1 MDQSQTD
8 QRYQTHHKGA
18 SGLPIAEWVS
28 TLPAA
33 ARQIVR
39 ALPRR
44 SPLRLWLIVLAG
56 AVALGLSCQGG
67 ADAARA
73 HSLPLEVAR
82 PDIPLPGKPNRFDYE
97 SIDPA
102 RRLLFIAHLGSS
114 QVTVVNLDTG
124 GVVANIHGVPRVHG
138 VLAVPSLAETFA
150 SATGRNRIDVISE
163 KTFEVIA
170 SAPAGYYPDGIAYAP
185 PEHEVFISD
194 ELGRT
199 ETVFDTAT
207 NRRVATI
214 PMGGEVGN
222 SQYDPA
228 TGLILADV
236 QTRDQI
242 VAIDPHTNRIVH
254 RYALPAACH
263 NDHSLLL
270 DAPAR
275 LGLVACDGNAK
286 LLLLSLKTMKTLSI
300 HRTGRNP
307 DVLAFDPGLNRLYV
321 ASESGVVAVFHLDG
335 DTMKLL
341 GRAFL
346 APHAHSVAVDPR
358 THKVYFPLEDV
369 GGQGVLR
376 VMKPIMDTRKPR

>member
-8 QRYQTHHKGA
+8 QRYQLHHKSA
-18 SGLPIAEWVS
+18 SSLPLAEWVP
-28 TLPAA
+28 TLPTA
-33 ARQIVR
+33 ARRSVR

-44 SPLRLWLIVLAG
+44 FRLHSWLAGLAGTVALRLAC
-56 AVALGLSCQGG
+56 LGGPHV
-67 ADAARA
+67 ARA
-73 HSLPLEVAR
+73 HSLPLDVAW

-97 SIDPA
+97 AIDPE
-102 RRLLFIAHLGSS
+102 RRLLFIAHLGSG
-114 QVTVVNLDTG
+114 QVTVVNLDTD

-138 VLAVPSLAETFA
+138 VLAVPSLGETFA
-150 SATGRNRIDVISE
+150 SATGQNRIDVISE
-163 KTFEVIA
+163 NTFTIVA
-170 SAPAGYYPDGIAYAP
+170 SAPAGYYPDGMAYAP

-207 NRRVATI
+207 NRRVATF

-254 RYALPAACH
+254 RYTLPAACH

-275 LGLVACDGNAK
+275 LGFVACDGNAK
-286 LLLLSLKTMKTLSI
+286 LLLLSLKAMKTLSI

-307 DVLAFDPGLNRLYV
+307 DVLAFDPGLRRLYV
-321 ASESGVVAVFHLDG
+321 ASESGVIAVFHLDG
-335 DTMKLL
+335 DTLKLL

-358 THKVYFPLEDV
+358 THKVYFPLQDIS
-369 GGQGVLR
+369 GQGVLR
-376 VMKPIMDTRKPR
+376 VMKPIKDTRKPR